1 MVYLQYLVVIF
12 LGFQSELCTF
22 QVDGLQKIY
31 HTQQQTECH
40 LKGKR
45 VESVKKTLCIISQLI
60 TVVYKFKGTE
70 FSTKD
75 LKKRYQVVMS
85 STNSSLYHI
94 HPQL

>member
-22 QVDGLQKIY
+22 QVDDLQKIY
-31 HTQQQTECH
+31 HTQQQIECH

-45 VESVKKTLCIISQLI
+45 VESVKKSLCIISQLI

-70 FSTKD
+70 FCTQD
-75 LKKRYQVVMS
+75 FEKR
-85 STNSSLYHI
+85 
-94 HPQL
+94 

>member
-22 QVDGLQKIY
+22 QVDDLQKIY
-31 HTQQQTECH
+31 HTQQQIECH

-45 VESVKKTLCIISQLI
+45 VESVEKTLCIISHLI

-70 FSTKD
+70 FCTQD
-75 LKKRYQVVMS
+75 LKAKVTSHHVF
-85 STNSSLYHI
+85 NKF
-94 HPQL
+94 